1 MCRGFMVFEDE
12 YCFEEI
18 FFDDIESWFSADIA
32 CCDNCYDDF
41 LEKWPLAYAAEDSA
55 FQRCG
60 IDLETF
66 YSGSRTLQDLYSKD
80 QFWCFVKDV
89 KCPRCGESLTGCI
102 WPYDLPFDTDEAT
115 EEFID
120 GIAELAQ
127 RTPFLLLTHD
137 FARQVYE
144 AICSLA
150 STSVSARLET
160 SLFRARVA
168 EQLSEPIASDFDA
181 PPKSVV
187 VEGRYNHAGNPVL
200 YLASDSRT
208 CFFEMREQPIVVAEI
223 YLKKPIKILDLI
235 DPFEAH
241 AEHGDVLGGI
251 SYSAL
256 VSSFQEDDGWHKPK
270 YVFSRFL
277 ADCARDAGF
286 DAIKYPSTRLMENNF
301 NLVLVNSNLTL
312 QEDANILRFIEMSNK

>member
-1 MCRGFMVFEDE
+1 
-12 YCFEEI
+12 
-18 FFDDIESWFSADIA
+18 
-32 CCDNCYDDF
+32 
-41 LEKWPLAYAAEDSA
+41 
-55 FQRCG
+55 
-60 IDLETF
+60 
-66 YSGSRTLQDLYSKD
+66 
-80 QFWCFVKDV
+80 
-89 KCPRCGESLTGCI
+89 
-102 WPYDLPFDTDEAT
+102 
-115 EEFID
+115 
-120 GIAELAQ
+120 
-127 RTPFLLLTHD
+127 
-137 FARQVYE
+137 
-144 AICSLA
+144 
-150 STSVSARLET
+150 
-160 SLFRARVA
+160 
-168 EQLSEPIASDFDA
+168 
-181 PPKSVV
+181 
-187 VEGRYNHAGNPVL
+187 
-200 YLASDSRT
+200 
-208 CFFEMREQPIVVAEI
+208 MREQPIVVAEI